1 MTRFTLSR
9 SVRSYALGGVAFL
22 AIALLAFYWYRGG
35 TSVAI
40 VNGSPIT
47 SRRLVLNYQSAAA
60 YFENAKKAYQTDGE
74 KDLDPNELRAEVL
87 TRLIESELIEDGL
100 KQEAGNDSG
109 HLLEAKL
116 ARYENNAELQKAAT
130 VSYSMTYR
138 DFWNEV
144 IVPQAKRDI
153 LAGRLFLRGEGMNE
167 WITRAK
173 RDASV
178 TILADGLKWSGAR
191 VEVVR

>member
-1 MTRFTLSR
+1 MARLTLPR
-9 SVRSYALGGVAFL
+9 SARPYVLGGVACL
-22 AIALLAFYWYRGG
+22 AIAVLAFYWYRGG
-35 TSVAI
+35 TPIAI

-60 YFENAKKAYQTDGE
+60 YFEHAKKAYQTDGE
-74 KDLDPNELRAEVL
+74 KNIDPNELRAEVL

-100 KQEAGNDSG
+100 KQEAGSDVG

-153 LAGRLFLRGEGMNE
+153 LAGRLFLRGEGMDE

-178 TILADGLKWSGAR
+178 AIFVDGFKWSGAR

>member
-1 MTRFTLSR
+1 
-9 SVRSYALGGVAFL
+9 VACL
-22 AIALLAFYWYRGG
+22 AIAGLAFYWYRGG
-35 TSVAI
+35 TPVAI
-40 VNGSPIT
+40 VNGSPVT
-47 SRRLVLNYQSAAA
+47 SRRLVLNYQSASA

-74 KDLDPNELRAEVL
+74 KNMDPNELRAEVL

-100 KQEAGNDSG
+100 KKEAGSDAD

-153 LAGRLFLRGEGMNE
+153 LAGRLFLRGEDMDE

-178 TILADGLKWSGAR
+178 TLFVDGFKWSGAR
-191 VEVVR
+191 VEVVK